1 MITAAIVLR
10 HQMKP
15 KIVENQLTRSTLPAK
30 DTICATPVHFPIFRP
45 EKKSVTLNKPVT
57 NTRLVS
63 NRTIFLIDLLYLYSL
78 ACKFDID
85 RYFSD
90 QGCRS
95 RKTSYHVL
103 ERQEYVPVRRL
114 QLR

>member
-1 MITAAIVLR
+1 MCISNFEILGTITTMITAAIVLR

-30 DTICATPVHFPIFRP
+30 DTICATPAHFRIFRP

-63 NRTIFLIDLLYLYSL
+63 NLTIFFKLIYYIYILF
-78 ACKFDID
+78 A
-85 RYFSD
+85 
-90 QGCRS
+90 
-95 RKTSYHVL
+95 
-103 ERQEYVPVRRL
+103 
-114 QLR
+114 